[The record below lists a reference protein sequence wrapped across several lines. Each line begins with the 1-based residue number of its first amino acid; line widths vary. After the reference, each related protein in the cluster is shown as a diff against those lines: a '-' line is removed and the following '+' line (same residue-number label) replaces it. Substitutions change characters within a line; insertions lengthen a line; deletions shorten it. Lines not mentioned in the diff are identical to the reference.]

1 MKEKIKKVAVLFLV
15 FLKIGLFTF
24 GGGYAM
30 IPIIQNEVSNK
41 RKWIPTEEVNQ
52 IITISESTPGPL
64 AINAATYV
72 GYKVAGF
79 FGSLFATLGLVIPSF
94 VIIFLISLFFDKFL
108 SIKIIANAFKGIK
121 AAVAFLILL
130 GGFTLFKTMKKNLFS
145 KIILILVY
153 TTVVVLSLVFHT
165 SISSIYFI
173 IGGGLIGLIFTYIF
187 DKKEDKKWTSFYRY

>member
-41 RKWIPTEEVNQ
+41 RKWIPAEEVNQ

-153 TTVVVLSLVFHT
+153 TAVIVLSLVFHT
-165 SISSIYFI
+165 SVSSIYFI

-187 DKKEDKKWTSFYRY
+187 DKKGDKKWTSFYRY

>member
-153 TTVVVLSLVFHT
+153 TTVIVLSLVFHT

-187 DKKEDKKWTSFYRY
+187 DKKENKKWATFYHY

>member
-187 DKKEDKKWTSFYRY
+187 DKKEDKK

>member
-41 RKWIPTEEVNQ
+41 RKWIPTEEINQ

-79 FGSLFATLGLVIPSF
+79 FGSLFATLGLIIPSF

-153 TTVVVLSLVFHT
+153 TAVIVLSLVFHT

-187 DKKEDKKWTSFYRY
+187 DKKENKKWTSFYHY

>member
-153 TTVVVLSLVFHT
+153 TTVIVLSLVFHT

-187 DKKEDKKWTSFYRY
+187 DKKENKK